1 MAAGRRL
8 ACRIRENVSS
18 ILRWSV
24 SARCRTVPRKSSFA
38 ASVADMLVM
47 SVNIGGQSPFP
58 SSAVMVA
65 GRLTPLR
72 ATLGY
77 ALNTEAVCAF
87 KWRMP
92 ATLTSTTTVERYEL
106 ARKIIDEIA
115 ASGRCADYIDVHESA
130 KRRGCFDLEVDRL
143 LAQKS
148 IRDEVDAMCD
158 KARGKPA

>member
-1 MAAGRRL
+1 
-8 ACRIRENVSS
+8 
-18 ILRWSV
+18 
-24 SARCRTVPRKSSFA
+24 
-38 ASVADMLVM
+38 
-47 SVNIGGQSPFP
+47 
-58 SSAVMVA
+58 MVA

-92 ATLTSTTTVERYEL
+92 ATPTATTTEERYEL

-130 KRRGCFDLEVDRL
+130 KRRGGFDLEVDRL